1 MDIEEALYRVGNE
14 LELVAMESR
23 DNVCGEFRSQD
34 VEQLPIAWE
43 LIRYTVYKKSIEN
56 KELRMFLKA
65 TENELAHEKEQWDS
79 YFKTGKDSFVN
90 DADTVRGE
98 S

>member
-14 LELVAMESR
+14 LEMVAME
-23 DNVCGEFRSQD
+23 CGASDDRRSQD

-43 LIRYTVYKKSIEN
+43 LIRYTVYKTSIEGS
-56 KELRMFLKA
+56 
-65 TENELAHEKEQWDS
+65 D
-79 YFKTGKDSFVN
+79 FKKGKDSFVN
-90 DADTVRGE
+90 GDDTVRGE

>member
-1 MDIEEALYRVGNE
+1 MEIEEALYRVANE
-14 LELVAMESR
+14 LEMVSMECVMSDDR
-23 DNVCGEFRSQD
+23 RNQD

-56 KELRMFLKA
+56 S
-65 TENELAHEKEQWDS
+65 D
-79 YFKTGKDSFVN
+79 FKTGKDSFVN
-90 DADTVRGE
+90 EEDTVRGE

>member
-1 MDIEEALYRVGNE
+1 MDIEEALYRVANE
-14 LELVAMESR
+14 LEMVAMECDGSDDR
-23 DNVCGEFRSQD
+23 RSQD

>member
-14 LELVAMESR
+14 LEIVAMESR

-43 LIRYTVYKKSIEN
+43 LIRYTVYKKSIE
-56 KELRMFLKA
+56 
-65 TENELAHEKEQWDS
+65 DS
-79 YFKTGKDSFVN
+79 DFKKGKDSFVN
-90 DADTVRGE
+90 GDDNVRGE